1 MRRQA
6 WQRNQFSIFSKYSLR
21 IPLSLSN
28 CKYVPSTVLVNSG
41 SNVLWSK
48 IFVITQGRGV
58 GGDLYTNCS
67 YQVLDQL
74 WRTWR
79 EREETY
85 LKLFYNR
92 HPGLGAIGP
101 GWRHSVSLW
110 PLIVFWKQSMTGV
123 LMSHLRAP
131 LSPPRDYSRK
141 CSVLRIETVFS
152 NNQAGD
158 NPLARES
165 VDTCRKYC
173 TLMMLATFIQLV
185 WSSSWQDLQPL
196 ESFEKLCLQHFL
208 ELKLKVI
215 WTRIIVGGWEWL
227 CNDASGWTKT
237 RAVNLL
243 RGWLEKCSIKF
254 SP

>member
-21 IPLSLSN
+21 IPLSQIVNMFPLQSWLIPGQMY
-28 CKYVPSTVLVNSG
+28 CDPKYSLLLRG
-41 SNVLWSK
+41 G
-48 IFVITQGRGV
+48 GR

-79 EREETY
+79 ESEETY

-131 LSPPRDYSRK
+131 LP
-141 CSVLRIETVFS
+141 
-152 NNQAGD
+152 
-158 NPLARES
+158 
-165 VDTCRKYC
+165 
-173 TLMMLATFIQLV
+173 
-185 WSSSWQDLQPL
+185 
-196 ESFEKLCLQHFL
+196 
-208 ELKLKVI
+208 
-215 WTRIIVGGWEWL
+215 
-227 CNDASGWTKT
+227 AS
-237 RAVNLL
+237 
-243 RGWLEKCSIKF
+243 
-254 SP
+254 